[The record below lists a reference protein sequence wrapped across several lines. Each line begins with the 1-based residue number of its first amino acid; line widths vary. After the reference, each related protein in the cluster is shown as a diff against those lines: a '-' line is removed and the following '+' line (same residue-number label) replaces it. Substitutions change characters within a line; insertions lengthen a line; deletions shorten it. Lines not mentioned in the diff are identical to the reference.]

1 MREAQ
6 TKFDSNFDDAEE
18 YIMQIIGEV
27 KEHATRDELDGME
40 INDEIENYMREKIIE
55 EVKCMSL

>member
-6 TKFDSNFDDAEE
+6 SKFDSKFDDAEY

-27 KEHATRDELDGME
+27 KEHATTDDLDGME
-40 INDEIENYMREKIIE
+40 INNEIENNMREKLIE

>member
-1 MREAQ
+1 MHKKNFDS
-6 TKFDSNFDDAEE
+6 KFDDPEE

-27 KEHATRDELDGME
+27 KEHATRDELIGLE
-40 INDEIENYMREKIIE
+40 INDEIENYMQVKLIE